1 VARTPDTRRGEA
13 FRRWLR
19 GLPRT
24 TRRLV
29 VGGIVLGWLALWYG
43 VLLAVERAIG
53 DDDVGWA
60 DPLSSMI
67 GPLVGVALAF
77 WLRRRA
83 IGSSGHVWEFDRAVR
98 RRRLPDD
105 ADPAEWGPLLDKGDR
120 FQRRARTFA
129 LGVTLLVLIATVLLL
144 AWGGYG
150 WGAVVAAA
158 LIGAALVAVLEFASR
173 RQSQRIDLLREQ
185 LRGLPDRGALTPGD

>member
-1 VARTPDTRRGEA
+1 MARTPDTRRGEA
-13 FRRWLR
+13 FRRWLH

-29 VGGIVLGWLALWYG
+29 VVGLVIGWLALWYG
-43 VLLAVERAIG
+43 VLFAADRAFG
-53 DDDVGWA
+53 DDDVSWA

-83 IGSSGHVWEFDRAVR
+83 MGGSGHVWEFDTAVR

-105 ADPAEWGPLLDKGDR
+105 ADPAVWGPLLDRGDR

-129 LGVTLLVLIATVLLL
+129 LGVTLLVAIPTVLLL

-150 WGAVVAAA
+150 WAVVAVAA
-158 LIGAALVAVLEFASR
+158 LIGAALAAVLDHASR
-173 RQSQRIDLLREQ
+173 RQARRIDLLREQ
-185 LRGLPDRGALTPGD
+185 LRGPSDQGALTPGD